1 MESIKKRIRKDF
13 QPLTIAVSLKIMT
26 PNSPASQ
33 VYNSENGEYEP
44 DRGVTPLVIL
54 PEVIA
59 NCTDGSWN
67 TPYANELL
75 SEMKWYINGKEAST
89 VASWNGKYSI
99 DTVGDTRGAITISR
113 NVAPGE
119 SFELYFEGLIADTR
133 LGVNIPVKTDSIML
147 TTVDKSEDEYSLS
160 IGDDQIIRY
169 NPFEDALLLYDY
181 KVANGLT
188 TASTSARNA
197 ALNENAYERSISV
210 SVHKGDTLLSSGYTL
225 NLYSIGSG
233 GVLTQL
239 TTAKHEIITLTST
252 KITMDLRLIEKGDF
266 LLVVNVGGKEKAR
279 KQFSI
284 NRVYPKF
291 DVEPASGVSINPG
304 ETTHYNK
311 VMVHYNGNIVPV
323 PAPILKMVWFTDTDN
338 LTGVQ
343 HNEGTETVITLS
355 RTGIGNTYLDD
366 WLDIYVEAEQ
376 KPIFKVMTDASGT
389 EYTDK
394 SGNVYIN

>member
-1 MESIKKRIRKDF
+1 MESVKKRIRKDF

-99 DTVGDTRGAITISR
+99 DTVGSTRGAITINR
-113 NVAPGE
+113 NVSPGE
-119 SFELYFEGLIADTR
+119 SFELHFEGVVADTR
-133 LGVNIPVKTDSIML
+133 LGANIPVKTDTITLS
-147 TTVDKSEDEYSLS
+147 TVDKSEDEYSLS

-210 SVHKGDTLLSSGYTL
+210 SVHKGDTLLAAGYTL
-225 NLYSIGSG
+225 NLYNIGSG

-239 TTAKHEIITLTST
+239 TTAKHEIIALTLT

-291 DVEPASGVSINPG
+291 DIEPVSGVSINPG

-323 PAPILKMVWFTDTDN
+323 PAPILKMVWFTDTEN

>member
-1 MESIKKRIRKDF
+1 M
-13 QPLTIAVSLKIMT
+13 
-26 PNSPASQ
+26 
-33 VYNSENGEYEP
+33 
-44 DRGVTPLVIL
+44 
-54 PEVIA
+54 
-59 NCTDGSWN
+59 
-67 TPYANELL
+67 
-75 SEMKWYINGKEAST
+75 
-89 VASWNGKYSI
+89 
-99 DTVGDTRGAITISR
+99 
-113 NVAPGE
+113 
-119 SFELYFEGLIADTR
+119 
-133 LGVNIPVKTDSIML
+133 KTDTITLS
-147 TTVDKSEDEYSLS
+147 TVDKSEDEYSLS

-210 SVHKGDTLLSSGYTL
+210 SVHKGDTLLAAGYTL

-239 TTAKHEIITLTST
+239 TTAKHEIIALTLT

-291 DVEPASGVSINPG
+291 DIEPVSGVSINPG

-323 PAPILKMVWFTDTDN
+323 PAPILKMVWFTDTEN

-376 KPIFKVMTDASGT
+376 KRYLKL
-389 EYTDK
+389 
-394 SGNVYIN
+394 

>member
-13 QPLTIAVSLKIMT
+13 QPLTIAVSLKITT

-33 VYNSENGEYEP
+33 VYNSEAGEYEP
-44 DRGVTPLVIL
+44 DRSVTPLVIL

-59 NCTDGSWN
+59 NCADGSWN

-89 VASWNGKYSI
+89 VTSWNGKYSI
-99 DTVGDTRGAITISR
+99 DTVGSNRGAIVINR
-113 NVAPGE
+113 NVSPGE
-119 SFELYFEGLIADTR
+119 SFELHFEGIVADSR
-133 LGVNIPVKTDSIML
+133 LGANIPVKTDTITLS
-147 TTVDKSEDEYSLS
+147 TVDKSEDEYNLS

-181 KVANGLT
+181 KVANGLI
-188 TASTSARNA
+188 ASSTSARNA
-197 ALNENAYERSISV
+197 AWNQNAYERSISV
-210 SVHKGDTLLSSGYTL
+210 SVHKGDKLITSGYTL
-225 NLYSIGSG
+225 NLYSIGSNG
-233 GVLTQL
+233 ALTQM
-239 TTAKHEIITLTST
+239 TTAKHEITTLTLT
-252 KITMDLRLIEKGDF
+252 KVTMDLRLIEKGDY
-266 LLVVNVGGKEKAR
+266 LLIVSVGGKEKAR

-291 DVEPASGVSINPG
+291 DIEPMSGVSINPG
-304 ETTHYNK
+304 EKTHYNK
-311 VMVHYNGNIVPV
+311 AMVHYNGNIVPI
-323 PAPILKMVWFTDTDN
+323 PAPILKMVWFTDTEN
-338 LTGVQ
+338 STGLQ

-376 KPIFKVMTDASGT
+376 KPTFKIMTDASGS

-394 SGNVYIN
+394 NGNVYIN